1 MNIKKELSLKSAIK
15 IAIAPR
21 SYWLQI
27 NQPYPW
33 KQVYQLYL
41 LPLFL
46 LVAISSFI
54 KKSMVGAS
62 IPLSN
67 LHERYSVI
75 GGLASS
81 ALQYAAQLLLIY
93 ALAQLILIILRRLDY
108 NFSLDHT
115 VTLLS
120 FSFTALALASLV
132 VGIIPF
138 GSLLVI
144 IALIISISSFYWG
157 IRDFLKVKEQD
168 RLLVFGLGIFS
179 AFLLSLIIG
188 LLLIPLSPTPS
199 IRTGSAQIS

>member
-1 MNIKKELSLKSAIK
+1 MEITKELNLRAAMK

-21 SYWLQI
+21 SHWSTLKSA
-27 NQPYPW
+27 YPW
-33 KQVYQLYL
+33 KLTYQLYL

-54 KKSMVGAS
+54 KKSFIGTS

-93 ALAQLILIILRRLDY
+93 ALAQLLLIILKKLDY

-120 FSFTALALASLV
+120 FSSTAMALASLV
-132 VGIIPF
+132 VGILPF
-138 GSLLVI
+138 ASLLVF
-144 IALIISISSFYWG
+144 IALIVSIISFYYG
-157 IRDFLKVKEQD
+157 IRDFLRVKEQD

-179 AFLLSLIIG
+179 AFVLSMLLG
-188 LLLIPLSPTPS
+188 LVLMPLSPAPS
-199 IRTGSAQIS
+199 IITDTVQM